1 MRKYLAF
8 LMALVMLFS
17 ITVPVTAHDAEGV
30 RDSVPEFAGYG
41 VGSVGSSALQP
52 VDLPDGLYS
61 YVVSKM
67 RNCTESI
74 DISSYR
80 IDEDELHALMMDIT
94 NSEPELFQLE
104 NDWEYFTDNYG
115 GYITTFQP
123 TYSMSLSR
131 YTEAL
136 AQVRKEADRVIS
148 YVDKSWTDLEKALY
162 LHDYLIAWYEYD
174 NDLEIRNIYDFIR
187 TGEGVCEA
195 YQLYYMY
202 LLNKLNIPNDYIV
215 SESMNH
221 VWNRVSIG
229 GSWYNVDV
237 TWDEPNN
244 NHMAE
249 TNHNYFLV
257 SDAAM
262 TDHYGGVSDKVC
274 TSKMYDKHSWR
285 NATSAIVPLNDKW
298 YTIMD
303 NYICEYVPSSGAAT
317 KVFELTDRWPSDNE
331 GHVWTQ
337 YLSGLSAYKGC
348 LMFITHDSFMAY
360 NPVLGYAKT
369 LATLTEDGY
378 LFDGVVDPETGKYY
392 VTIGAGRNED
402 GVTKF
407 YQINEEDLPTTVTWE
422 EYKRDAATCINP
434 GVIYY
439 RAKENHSVTK
449 TETFPATGHTP
460 AGSWYY
466 LSDEEGNVSALY
478 QYCETCG
485 RKCNLTPVVPTD
497 FDGRFDDIKLGDWY
511 TASVAFA
518 VDRGLFGGMSATRFA
533 PNTDM
538 SRAMLVTVL
547 WRMEGS
553 PAPKG
558 VNPFTDVKAGQWYT
572 DAVLWAYEN
581 NIVGGVG
588 GGRFAPDDTI
598 TREQLATI
606 LYRYAQGKGYTLDLS
621 AGIANF
627 PDTDSVSSYAIDSF
641 SWARSAGIVD
651 GMGKG
656 DGKIYLNPTGYAT
669 RAQVATMLTR
679 FIVFVVN

>member
-1 MRKYLAF
+1 MKKYLAL
-8 LMALVMLFS
+8 LMAVLMLFS
-17 ITVPVTAHDAEGV
+17 ITVPVTAHDVEGIH
-30 RDSVPEFAGYG
+30 DSVPEFGGYG
-41 VGSVGSSALQP
+41 VDSVDSSDLQP

-61 YVVSKM
+61 YVVSRM
-67 RNCTESI
+67 RTCDAVI
-74 DISSYR
+74 DISSYK
-80 IDEDELHALMMDIT
+80 IDSKELHALMMDIT

-104 NDWEYFTDNYG
+104 NDWEYYTDNYG
-115 GYITTFQP
+115 RYITTFTP
-123 TYSMSLSR
+123 TYSMSFSR

-148 YVDKSWTDLEKALY
+148 YVDRSWSNLEKALY

-174 NDLEIRNIYDFIR
+174 NDLSIRNIYDFIR

-215 SESMNH
+215 SEPMNH

-249 TNHNYFLV
+249 TKHNYFLV

-262 TDHYGGVSDKVC
+262 QEHYGGVSDKAC
-274 TSKMYDKHSWR
+274 TGRMYDNHSWK
-285 NATSAIVPLNDKW
+285 NTTSAIVPLNGKW

-303 NYICEYVPSSGAAT
+303 NYICEYVPGSGAT
-317 KVFELTDRWPSDNE
+317 SKVFELTDRWPSDQD
-331 GHVWTQ
+331 GYIWTD

-348 LMFITHDSFMAY
+348 LIFITHDSFMAY
-360 NPVLGYAKT
+360 NPALGIAKK
-369 LATLTEDGY
+369 LATLTEGGF

-392 VTIGAGRNED
+392 VTIGDSRYHD

-407 YQINEEDLPTTVTWE
+407 YQIKEQDLPLTVTWE
-422 EYKRDAATCINP
+422 EYARDAATCINP

-439 RAKENHSVTK
+439 RAQENHSVTK

-460 AGSWYY
+460 GDDWYY
-466 LSDEEGNVSALY
+466 LSDGEGNVSALY
-478 QYCETCG
+478 QYCNKCAK
-485 RKCNLTPVVPTD
+485 RCNLTPVVPTD
-497 FDGRFDDIKLGDWY
+497 FNGKFSDVKLGDWY

-518 VDRGLFGGMSATRFA
+518 VDRGLFGGMSATKFA

-553 PAPKG
+553 PAPLG
-558 VNPFTDVKAGQWYT
+558 ANPFTDVKAGQWYT
-572 DAVLWAYEN
+572 DAVIWAYEN

-588 GGRFAPDDTI
+588 NGKFATNNTI

-606 LYRYAQGKGYTLDLS
+606 LYRYAQGKGYALDLS
-621 AGIANF
+621 AGISNF
-627 PDTDSVSSYAIDSF
+627 PDTNRVSSYAIDSY
-641 SWARSAGIVD
+641 SWARSAGIID
-651 GMGKG
+651 GMSMG
-656 DGKIYLNPTGYAT
+656 DGQVHLNPNGYAT

-679 FIVFVVN
+679 FIVFVAN